1 MIADATGRAEVKFD
15 LSDSVTTYRVLVDAH
30 DGRGRIGGGKG
41 EVISRIPFNLEPKMP
56 LEVTAGDHI
65 ELPVAV
71 ANDTRAELPVQ
82 LALTA
87 SKLFQLSG
95 EPQREL
101 KLAAD
106 SRGREYFAL
115 DVVGQAGAG
124 ELEVRGVA
132 GRLGDAK
139 RQTVSVVPPG
149 FPISQSYAGKIVGE
163 QKLALRLPEDWVPG
177 SLHVTV
183 SAFPSTLA
191 DLQKGIDSILR
202 EPGGCFEQASSS
214 NYPNILVLTYMHE
227 HDVADP
233 ELIRRAKGMLTS
245 GYKLLSGYECPQK
258 GYEWFGGDPGHEALS
273 AYGLMEFRDMA
284 QVFDVDPKMI
294 DRTAEWLLKRRNG
307 KGGFL
312 RNPRALDSFG
322 GAPEE
327 ITNAYITWALTEA
340 RQPGIDTEVKHVL
353 EVGGK
358 SDDPYILALA
368 AATAMNAGE
377 KAIGKDLLE
386 KLAKAQQED
395 GHLDAKETSITRSGG
410 MSLTTETTALA
421 ALAWLKDPNFAVH
434 ANKAVEWITQ
444 HRDGGGFGG
453 STQATIL
460 ALKALVAHAQANK
473 KTLSAGEFVL
483 KRNSETIGRREFG
496 AEERNA
502 ITIDGIEAQ
511 LQPGDNAL
519 TLALTGGN
527 EMPYAV
533 DVSYRSR
540 QPASSDA
547 CPVRLTTRLAAEK
560 VRAGD
565 TVSLNAQLVNTTA
578 KGQPMTVAILG
589 LPAGLQPRADQL
601 EELKKAGTIDYYET
615 RARRSHLLLA
625 RLGPS
630 SPGRF
635 QARPRRGMARQIHR
649 PGFADIS
656 VLHRRAKA
664 VG

>member
-1 MIADATGRAEVKFD
+1 MSLKFAAWPD
-15 LSDSVTTYRVLVDAH
+15 GSAMRNGNPSALCRQAFRFRNRTPARLSA
-30 DGRGRIGGGKG
+30 
-41 EVISRIPFNLEPKMP
+41 SRNS
-56 LEVTAGDHI
+56 H
-65 ELPVAV
+65 
-71 ANDTRAELPVQ
+71 
-82 LALTA
+82 
-87 SKLFQLSG
+87 SG
-95 EPQREL
+95 CR
-101 KLAAD
+101 KI
-106 SRGREYFAL
+106 
-115 DVVGQAGAG
+115 
-124 ELEVRGVA
+124 
-132 GRLGDAK
+132 
-139 RQTVSVVPPG
+139 G
-149 FPISQSYAGKIVGE
+149 FPVRCTSPY
-163 QKLALRLPEDWVPG
+163 RR
-177 SLHVTV
+177 
-183 SAFPSTLA
+183 FPSTLA

-214 NYPNILVLTYMHE
+214 NYPNILVLTYMQE

-233 ELIRRAKGMLTS
+233 ELTRRAKGMLTS
-245 GYKLLSGYECPQK
+245 GYKLLTGYECPQK

-340 RQPGIDTEVKHVL
+340 KQPGIDTEVKHVL

-358 SDDPYILALA
+358 SDDPYFLALA

-434 ANKAVEWITQ
+434 SNKAVEWINQ

-473 KTLSAGEFVL
+473 KTISAGAFVL
-483 KRNSETIGRREFG
+483 QRNGETIDQRAFG
-496 AEERNA
+496 AEEKNA
-502 ITIDGIEAQ
+502 ITIDGIEAK

-519 TLALTGGN
+519 TLALTGGD

-533 DVSYRSR
+533 DVSVFFT

-547 CPVRLTTRLAAEK
+547 CPVRLTTKLAAEK
-560 VRAGD
+560 FATGD
-565 TVSLNAQLVNTTA
+565 TVALNAANEHHSER
-578 KGQPMTVAILG
+578 
-589 LPAGLQPRADQL
+589 PANDRGHSRLAADLQPRADQL

-615 RARRSHLLLA
+615 RAREVMCYFAQPRLLSA
-625 RLGPS
+625 
-630 SPGRF
+630 GRF
-635 QARPRRGMARQIHR
+635 QTRPRGGMARQIHR
-649 PGFADIS
+649 PDFAGIS

-664 VG
+664 VGEPLAVEIERE